1 MSAKSKSTPNGTPS
15 NSTPSTPRMS
25 RVSRGIAKSDAHS
38 PSPFHNSR
46 NRSTPNGT
54 PSNSTPSTPRI
65 SRVSRGLA
73 KSDAHSLSSL
83 QNSCRS
89 VDNSARSAISKL
101 AVERQSSKLSALPD
115 VSFTNSTIYY
125 KKPKRILKPSE
136 LQAELNVAQEDL
148 KKAKEK
154 LALVEK
160 EKVQVLE
167 EMKEAQKFA
176 EESNE
181 KLREA
186 LVARKQA
193 EENSEVETF
202 RAVEMEQ
209 VGIEAA
215 QKKEEEWQKEIEA
228 IRNQHA
234 VDVAALLSATQELQ
248 RAKREL
254 AMACDVKNQALSS
267 AEDATNIA
275 DMHAEKVEIL
285 STELVRMRSLLD
297 SGNSWNETEI
307 REKNKLVENLKH
319 EVEMLKEE
327 LEKAKTYE
335 AKVVEKEAMLKQLN
349 VDLEA
354 AKMAESYTHNL
365 IEEWKKKVEDLEVQ
379 AEEARHLERSASVTL
394 ESVMKQLEAS
404 KDSLN
409 DAESEIACL
418 KENLGIAEMS
428 MARQKGDLEES
439 EHRAQMAKEEASEMR
454 KKVDSLISDLEI
466 VKEEKIQAMENEKKA
481 AASVQILLEEK
492 SRLIND
498 LESSKE
504 EDEKSKKAMV
514 SMVSA
519 LHEVSSEARE
529 AKERLLSSQAEHQHC
544 ETQLEDL
551 RLVLKA
557 TEEKYEGML
566 DEAKE
571 KFDFLTISIEQ
582 SKDEHLKLKA
592 EWEEKEL
599 HLMSCMKKTEEENS
613 SMEKEISRLVNLLKD
628 AEEEASAKKDEE
640 AHLKNSLKEAESE
653 VTYLKEVLGEAQDES
668 MRLKE
673 CLMDKEDEMQ
683 NIVREN
689 EELRSREAA
698 SLKKV
703 EDLSVLLEGS
713 LAKMQPEA
721 SGELSDSEKDYDMLP
736 RVVTFSEQNGGGRV
750 EKAKMELPPY
760 QSEQHVEE
768 KPEDIN
774 TTSHDESLK
783 ASIVVQ
789 NSNGLVSKEKK
800 NDNVAESEC
809 KMSESY
815 KIGDKDL
822 SQESELKANNGGES
836 CDQINRLSSKEN
848 HENGGTSPTKQQC
861 QKKKKK
867 KPLFHKFGSLLK
879 KKSSSSQK

>member
-65 SRVSRGLA
+65 NRVSRGIA
-73 KSDAHSLSSL
+73 KSDADSLSPL
-83 QNSCRS
+83 QNSRRC
-89 VDNSARSAISKL
+89 VDNSAISAISKL
-101 AVERQSSKLSALPD
+101 SVERQSSKLSTLPD
-115 VSFTNSTIYY
+115 
-125 KKPKRILKPSE
+125 KKPKRILKPLE

-228 IRNQHA
+228 VRNQHA

-267 AEDATNIA
+267 AEDATKIA

-307 REKNKLVENLKH
+307 REKNKLVEDLKH
-319 EVEMLKEE
+319 EVETLKEE
-327 LEKAKTYE
+327 LERAKTYE

-354 AKMAESYTHNL
+354 AKMAESYAHNL

-379 AEEARHLERSASVTL
+379 ADEAHHLERSASVTL

-466 VKEEKIQAMENEKKA
+466 VKEEKIQDMENEKQA

-492 SRLIND
+492 NRLIND

-504 EDEKSKKAMV
+504 EDEKSKKAME

-519 LHEVSSEARE
+519 LHEVSTEARE
-529 AKERLLSSQAEHQHC
+529 AKERLLSSQDEHQHY

-551 RLVLKA
+551 KLVLKA
-557 TEEKYEGML
+557 TEEKYEDML

-653 VTYLKEVLGEAQDES
+653 VTYLKEVLGEAKDES

-673 CLMDKEDEMQ
+673 CIIDKEDEMQ

-703 EDLSVLLEGS
+703 EELSLLLEGS
-713 LAKMQPEA
+713 LAKKQPEA
-721 SGELSDSEKDYDMLP
+721 SGELSDSDNDMLP
-736 RVVTFSEQNGGGRV
+736 RVVTFSEQNGEGRV

-768 KPEDIN
+768 KPEDVN
-774 TTSHDESLK
+774 TTSHDEALK

-789 NSNGLVSKEKK
+789 NSNGGLREFVSKEKED
-800 NDNVAESEC
+800 DNVAESER
-809 KMSESY
+809 KMSESC
-815 KIGDKDL
+815 KIWDKDF
-822 SQESELKANNGGES
+822 SQESELTANNGGES
-836 CDQINRLSSKEN
+836 CDQINGLSSKEN
-848 HENGGTSPTKQQC
+848 HESGGTSPTKQQS
-861 QKKKKK
+861 QKKK

-879 KKSSSSQK
+879 KKSTSSQK